1 MERCVIVL
9 SGPMA
14 DAEAVRPL
22 VRPEDFVICADG
34 GLDRARS
41 LGFTPR
47 LLVGDLDSL
56 AGAPPQGLP
65 LLRYRAEK
73 DETDTELAIDWAL
86 AKGYRDFLL
95 LGGLGGRLD
104 HTVAN
109 FSALLHLRRN
119 GAEGRIADGGSEAR
133 MLLAGS
139 LHLPRRDGWYVSV
152 FPFEG
157 EAEGVTERG
166 LRYSLTDARLRGDR
180 TLGVSNEF
188 TDTPEAVISV
198 EKGPLLILLSKK

>member
-9 SGPMA
+9 AGPMA
-14 DAEAVRPL
+14 DAQAVRPL
-22 VRPEDFVICADG
+22 VRPDDFVICADG

-41 LGFTPR
+41 LGLVPR

-56 AGAPPQGLP
+56 AGTPPEGLP
-65 LLRYRAEK
+65 LLRYRPEK

-86 AKGYRDFLL
+86 DKGYRDFLL

-109 FSALLHLRRN
+109 FSALLHLCRS
-119 GAEGRIADGGSEAR
+119 GAAGFFADGGSEAR

-139 LHLPRRDGWYVSV
+139 LRLPRRDGWYVSI

-157 EAEGVTERG
+157 AAEGVTERG
-166 LRYSLTDARLRGDR
+166 LKYSLTDARLSGDR
-180 TLGVSNEF
+180 ALGVSNEF
-188 TDTPEAVISV
+188 TDAPEGVISV
-198 EKGPLLILLSKK
+198 KRGPLLVLLSKK